1 MRSFSDVSKTVRE
14 TAIVISISL
23 TFIFIL
29 VAAVIIPSILIR
41 GNLLNPLF
49 LIGFVLFGGLG
60 FFALEIIGAL
70 SFLGEGVKYGVAGF
84 ILLLLA
90 GAITGGNAVVAFLS
104 GTISGVTLFYLKSL
118 YAVYV
123 IVKITMPSMVLAQTL
138 NW

>member
-23 TFIFIL
+23 TFIFLL
-29 VAAVIIPSILIR
+29 VAAVIIPSVLNR

-60 FFALEIIGAL
+60 FLALEIVGVL

-90 GAITGGNAVVAFLS
+90 GAITGGNTAVVSFRHHQR
-104 GTISGVTLFYLKSL
+104 GHSL
-118 YAVYV
+118 L
-123 IVKITMPSMVLAQTL
+123 PEEPLRGL
-138 NW
+138 RDCENRDP